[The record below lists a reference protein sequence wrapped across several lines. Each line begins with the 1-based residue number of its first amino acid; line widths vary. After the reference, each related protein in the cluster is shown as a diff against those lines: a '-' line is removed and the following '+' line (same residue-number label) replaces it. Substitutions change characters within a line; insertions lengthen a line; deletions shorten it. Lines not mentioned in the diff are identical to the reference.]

1 MDVDI
6 RLLLQC
12 NLHSS
17 IKFND
22 SDTTGLTAPLL
33 LLSNVLVN
41 KTKQDSEVSCE
52 RVGATILFTRR
63 LVLFRLKLKRSSN
76 GARVTIMSLLSER
89 QREELCVIIATLCN
103 HR

>member
-33 LLSNVLVN
+33 LTVQCQQD
-41 KTKQDSEVSCE
+41 KT
-52 RVGATILFTRR
+52 R
-63 LVLFRLKLKRSSN
+63 
-76 GARVTIMSLLSER
+76 
-89 QREELCVIIATLCN
+89 
-103 HR
+103 